1 MFWRTDSCVNASMA
15 FFSKVGPPHPRPPL
29 EPWLASSWSH
39 AIIYNGCQQEHLL
52 DHTGSL
58 LFALGFPPWIS
69 ALQ

>member
-1 MFWRTDSCVNASMA
+1 MFWRTASCVNASTA
-15 FFSKVGPPHPRPPL
+15 FFSQGWPTPSQGTPGA
-29 EPWLASSWSH
+29 LASSWSH

-58 LFALGFPPWIS
+58 LFALGFPLWIS